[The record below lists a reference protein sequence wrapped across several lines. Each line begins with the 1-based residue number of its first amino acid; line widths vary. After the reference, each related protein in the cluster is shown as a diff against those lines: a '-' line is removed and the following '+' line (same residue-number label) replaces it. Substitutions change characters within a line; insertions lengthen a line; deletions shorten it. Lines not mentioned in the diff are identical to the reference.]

1 MLLDYYCKQ
10 LCNTKFYI
18 SQTTYINYGDIKM
31 TENINLKEL
40 EKKAYRLNFKDGIY
54 DIAWGALLISIA
66 IAPILREI
74 IYLGYIIFLVIP
86 APLIILLGKKYITL
100 PRIGIVKFNQKR
112 RKAQKR
118 IMLISS
124 ILVPLTILL
133 VILTAM
139 GIFPGNLGAMLGGYA
154 IPVGA
159 GVFAIVL
166 LSVTAYLI
174 DYPHCY
180 IYGIIIGLGIPIA
193 DILHN
198 TIGPPLD
205 NLLTFGITGIILL
218 IFGIATLSKF
228 LQKYPIPKEEIPNVS

>member
-1 MLLDYYCKQ
+1 MK
-10 LCNTKFYI
+10 
-18 SQTTYINYGDIKM
+18 
-31 TENINLKEL
+31 ENINLKEL
-40 EKKAYRLNFKDGIY
+40 EKKAYQFTFKDGIY

-74 IYLGYIIFLVIP
+74 IYLGYIIFLVLP
-86 APLIILLGKKYITL
+86 APLIIILGKKYITT
-100 PRIGIVKFNQKR
+100 PRIGIVKFNKTR

-118 IMLISS
+118 IKLISS
-124 ILVPLTILL
+124 ILIPLSILL
-133 VILTAM
+133 VILTAI

-159 GVFAIVL
+159 GIFAIVFL
-166 LSVTAYLI
+166 CGAAYLI
-174 DYPHCY
+174 DFPHFY
-180 IYGIIIGLGIPIA
+180 IYGIIIGLGIPVA

-218 IFGIATLSKF
+218 IFGVFTMSQF
-228 LQKYPIPKEEIPNVS
+228 LQKYPIPKEEIPNAN